1 MGSRYGTWI
10 ADEIYNNAPSK
21 IFSLKCAGGRAG
33 FFFQDKRVVTIN
45 EHFSFASIFFFFAGL
60 FGDYFF
66 GSITYVHIT
75 VGIEKKDHF

>member
-1 MGSRYGTWI
+1 MLLQKYFHSIVR
-10 ADEIYNNAPSK
+10 E
-21 IFSLKCAGGRAG
+21 GGQD

-45 EHFSFASIFFFFAGL
+45 EHFSFASIFFSL
-60 FGDYFF
+60 LVCFGDYF